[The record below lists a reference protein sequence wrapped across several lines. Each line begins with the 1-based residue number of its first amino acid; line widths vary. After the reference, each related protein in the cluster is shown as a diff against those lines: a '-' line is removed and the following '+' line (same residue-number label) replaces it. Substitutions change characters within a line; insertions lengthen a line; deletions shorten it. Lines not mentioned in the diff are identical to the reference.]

1 MRFVKYTLVGLIS
14 ITLAFLSLGFFHTEF
29 KYVNELDINASP
41 EKVYVVFT
49 NEELKSKWLSGYSG
63 SETLAGVPSQSGHR
77 KLLMFKQEEQT
88 FEIIEEL
95 TEVHE
100 GEKIVFTLETE
111 LFKGVNEVYFMGND
125 HNSTLKSYTTVKGSS
140 IFYRAMFYA
149 LKSSM
154 QNQTQQNYEA
164 FKKVVENEMH
174 LSR

>member
-1 MRFVKYTLVGLIS
+1 MRFVKFTLVGLIS
-14 ITLAFLSLGFFHTEF
+14 ITLAFLSLGFFHAEF
-29 KYVNELDINASP
+29 KYDNELDINASA
-41 EKVYVVFT
+41 ENVYRIFT
-49 NEELKSKWLSGYSG
+49 NDELKSKWLSGYYG
-63 SETLAGVPSQSGHR
+63 SETLAGTASQSGHR
-77 KLLMFKQEEQT
+77 KLLTFKQEEQS

-125 HNSTLKSYTTVKGSS
+125 QNSTLKSYTTVKGSS

-164 FKKVVENEMH
+164 LKKVVENEMH

>member
-77 KLLMFKQEEQT
+77 KLLTFKQEEQT

-125 HNSTLKSYTTVKGSS
+125 QNSTLNTYLIYLNKTRYFQKL
-140 IFYRAMFYA
+140 I
-149 LKSSM
+149 L
-154 QNQTQQNYEA
+154 
-164 FKKVVENEMH
+164 
-174 LSR
+174 